1 MVGSGRER
9 YFHNHFAILRIEF
22 LYWKFHKLFPIATKY
37 IVIGCYEGEKNPQ
50 RKVSFIYGSTCAKN
64 NSGIRGASTAWAFA
78 HELNSAGS

>member
-37 IVIGCYEGEKNPQ
+37 IVIGCYEGEKNL
-50 RKVSFIYGSTCAKN
+50 RGRYLSFTDLLVLKA
-64 NSGIRGASTAWAFA
+64 IRGFGVLPQLGLSLT
-78 HELNSAGS
+78 S